1 MKFKSVISNATR
13 LGENRQIWLTTETF
27 NKLPSK
33 KIRLNRKDN
42 IVISSDDI
50 EIEISINE
58 KLGSKPVKS
67 FARIER
73 ISEIYANTKL
83 IKADVYVS
91 PKTDSELKFISIIL

>member
-1 MKFKSVISNATR
+1 MKFESVISNATR

-27 NKLPSK
+27 NKLHSK
-33 KIRLNRKDN
+33 KFRLNRKDN

-58 KLGSKPVKS
+58 ELGSKPVKS

-83 IKADVYVS
+83 IKADIYVS